1 MSKLYKQRKSPS
13 LSLQVA
19 CKSAVG
25 VPGRQ
30 EFKKVLDCFAS
41 GSCDLLAALT
51 GRRTG
56 VCIRIVSKEES
67 QQLNRDFRQQ
77 DKPTNVLSFPFD
89 EPDYL
94 GDLALCHEIIAAE
107 AEAQGKTLL
116 AHYQHMTLHGI
127 LHLLGYDHETE
138 AEAVEMEALE
148 IKLLAQL
155 GVKDPYH
162 GH

>member
-1 MSKLYKQRKSPS
+1 MK

-25 VPGRQ
+25 VPKRQ
-30 EFKKVLDCFAS
+30 EFKKVLELHPFS
-41 GSCDLLAALT
+41 G
-51 GRRTG
+51 G
-56 VCIRIVSKEES
+56 VCIRVVSKEES
-67 QQLNRDFRQQ
+67 QQLNRDFRHQ
-77 DKPTNVLSFPFD
+77 DKPTNVLSFPFN

-94 GDLALCHEIIAAE
+94 GDLALCHDVIIAE
-107 AEAQGKTLL
+107 AKAQGKSLL
-116 AHYQHMTLHGI
+116 AHYQHIILHGI

-138 AEAVEMEALE
+138 QEAFEMEALE